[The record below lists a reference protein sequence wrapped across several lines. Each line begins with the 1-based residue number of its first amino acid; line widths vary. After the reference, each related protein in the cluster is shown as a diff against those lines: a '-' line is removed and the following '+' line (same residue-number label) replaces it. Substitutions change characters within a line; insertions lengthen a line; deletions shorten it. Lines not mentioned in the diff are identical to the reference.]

1 MLTTEFRTGSPC
13 WIDLGSPDIPVTAEF
28 YKTVFGWS
36 FMSLGEEAGNYG
48 FFQQEGRTVAAVGP
62 LTEEGA
68 APAWT
73 IYFQTPDADA
83 TAKTAEQ
90 HGGTVRAEP
99 MDVMTAGRMAQLSD
113 PAGVQFAIW
122 QPGETKGLDVVNDP
136 NTFCWAE
143 LHTPDPS
150 AATAF
155 YQALFGWRTEA
166 VEMPGM
172 TYTVVSTAEGG
183 EAREVSLGGVAPL
196 QSEQEPVRWVPY
208 FEVTDVDAVLGRAEH
223 SGGAVVMP
231 GMDVPGVGRMG
242 WATDPHG
249 AVFAIIK
256 SEMPS

>member
-13 WIDLGSPDIPVTAEF
+13 WLDLGSPDIPATAGF
-28 YKTVFGWS
+28 YGTVFGWT
-36 FMSLGEEAGNYG
+36 FQSLGEEAGNYG

-62 LTEEGA
+62 LTEEGSS
-68 APAWT
+68 PAWT
-73 IYFQTPDADA
+73 LYFRTPDADA
-83 TAKTAEQ
+83 TAKAAEQ

-99 MDVMTAGRMAQLSD
+99 FDVMSNGRMAQLSD

-122 QPGETKGLDVVNDP
+122 QAGETQGLDAVTDA

-143 LHTPDPS
+143 LHTADPA

-155 YQALFGWRTEA
+155 YQALFGWRTET

-172 TYTVVSTAEGG
+172 AYTVYSTAEGG
-183 EAREVSLGGVAPL
+183 SERETSFGGVAPL
-196 QSEQEPVRWVPY
+196 QSPDEPVRWVPY
-208 FEVTDVDAVLGRAEH
+208 FEVTEVDAVLARAEH
-223 SGGAVVMP
+223 AGGQVVMP
-231 GMDVPGVGRMG
+231 GMDVPGVGRLG

-256 SEMPS
+256 SDMT